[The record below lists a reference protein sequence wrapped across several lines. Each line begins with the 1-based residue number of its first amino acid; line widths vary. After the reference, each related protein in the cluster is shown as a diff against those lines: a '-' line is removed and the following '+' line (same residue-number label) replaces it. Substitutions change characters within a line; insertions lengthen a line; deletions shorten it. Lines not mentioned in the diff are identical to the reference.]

1 MSVNSA
7 SVRFGSVYLMVSQ
20 SGAENHQAALDALE
34 SRRMAEI
41 SQAKANLEEGQRS
54 GNVFITRLSNRSS
67 SSATETQDRLVKAR
81 SATAET
87 MACVVNDIAVAVKAI
102 TVSETPYL
110 VGATGQMDVDWL
122 NALPD
127 SFSGEKRNSRFSVAE
142 RPVLANAPKQKKDKP
157 LKWLSLLK
165 NKFKKQI
172 KKKTDTRSSA
182 SDRKPSLSNL
192 PTPAQSGNQQLFPKL
207 RIAPEQPG
215 CFKTI
220 TSAEQLVGETPQ
232 LPY

>member
-142 RPVLANAPKQKKDKP
+142 RPVLANAPKQKQKKDKP

-165 NKFKKQI
+165 NKFQKQV
-172 KKKTDTRSSA
+172 KKKTDTRSSD
-182 SDRKPSLSNL
+182 SNCKPSLSGL
-192 PTPAQSGNQQLFPKL
+192 SSQQSFPTLM
-207 RIAPEQPG
+207 IAPEQPG